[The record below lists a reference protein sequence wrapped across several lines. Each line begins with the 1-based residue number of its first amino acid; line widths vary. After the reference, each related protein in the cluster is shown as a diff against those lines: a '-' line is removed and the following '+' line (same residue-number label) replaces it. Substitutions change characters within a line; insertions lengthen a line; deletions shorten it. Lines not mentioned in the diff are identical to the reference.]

1 MLEFQ
6 VLPSVSTADLGY
18 WSNEESTEFPR
29 AFVVLGK
36 GYTPSTTVDKD
47 ICEWLAKKVV
57 HYKQLRGGVVFV
69 ETIPKTA
76 SGKVFSSDDLANGRY
91 YEDN

>member
-1 MLEFQ
+1 MLAFH
-6 VLPSVSTADLGY
+6 VSACRDPADVGY

-36 GYTPSTTVDKD
+36 GYTPSTAVEKD

-57 HYKQLRGGVVFV
+57 HYKQLKGGLVFV
-69 ETIPKTA
+69 EKIPKTA
-76 SGKVFSSDDLANGRY
+76 SGKVFLLLWRY
-91 YEDN
+91 